1 MTRCEVHYT
10 ILSSVFSHCLVR
22 TPCKIIKFVRNN
34 EVMLNYEIS
43 REQLHLPMPLLFYF
57 FKEVT
62 VVEAK
67 LYMTVGKRGYCL
79 KINLR
84 FEDKYDLL
92 YLMKKSDLS

>member
-1 MTRCEVHYT
+1 
-10 ILSSVFSHCLVR
+10 
-22 TPCKIIKFVRNN
+22 
-34 EVMLNYEIS
+34 
-43 REQLHLPMPLLFYF
+43 MPLLFYF